1 MPQFKTCPKCNQTK
15 DISCFYKNKT
25 RYDGVQA
32 YCIKCSKEKLRTK
45 EEMILNIYYGQRKSS
60 KKRNNPMP
68 TYSKEE
74 FLQWVLNQDNF
85 DTIFNNWV
93 NSGYKMDL
101 VPSIDRLDDYKG
113 YSLDNIQL
121 MTWIENK
128 QKGYDDVKNG
138 INNKKSRSVFQYSL
152 QNEFIREFKSIRM
165 AARSVNGLHSTII
178 KNCVLKCSYAYGFIW
193 KYEKI

>member
-1 MPQFKTCPKCNQTK
+1 
-15 DISCFYKNKT
+15 
-25 RYDGVQA
+25 
-32 YCIKCSKEKLRTK
+32 
-45 EEMILNIYYGQRKSS
+45 
-60 KKRNNPMP
+60 MP

-74 FLQWVLNQDNF
+74 FLSWVLKQDNF
-85 DTIFNNWV
+85 ENIFNTWV
-93 NSGYKMDL
+93 ISGYKMDL

-113 YSLDNIQL
+113 YSIDNIQL

-178 KNCVLKCSYAYGFIW
+178 KNCALKCSYAYGFIW
-193 KYEKI
+193 KYEKN